1 MKHTLLFAQVFV
13 FAVSA
18 IAGPRLGIKGGVN
31 LGNVNEDIP
40 NQTITFETDTRTG
53 LIAGIWG
60 EVPLIVLDGLAVR
73 TDILYTQKGAE
84 YDIFNEHVVV
94 KADELTLNPFLVY
107 YFPTGAAR
115 PFIEAGPELG
125 LNVSDGVKVDDD
137 SFDSEGNW
145 KDTNFSLN
153 LGGGIDF
160 KFGGTSLM
168 LEARYNYGM
177 VNMGSWD
184 SNAQGGEEVKTYG
197 IQLLAGITLFQLP

>member
-1 MKHTLLFAQVFV
+1 M
-13 FAVSA
+13 
-18 IAGPRLGIKGGVN
+18 
-31 LGNVNEDIP
+31 GNINEDIP
-40 NQTITFETDTRTG
+40 NQSINFDTETRTG

-60 EVPLIVLDGLAVR
+60 EIPLIVLDGFAVR
-73 TDILYTQKGAE
+73 ADILYTQKGAE
-84 YDIFNEHVVV
+84 YDIFNERVVV
-94 KADELTLNPFLVY
+94 KADELTLTPFLVY

-125 LNVSDGVKVDDD
+125 LNVSDGKRRRIVQ
-137 SFDSEGNW
+137 FNGNW
-145 KDTNFSLN
+145 KDTNFPLN

-184 SNAQGGEEVKTYG
+184 SNALGGKKQKRTVFNCLRE
-197 IQLLAGITLFQLP
+197 